1 MEKLIKFFFASL
13 FFILIGACSS
23 SDDEIKVNND
33 VKKVISK
40 ITLKYLDYDGSKEI
54 ETSVSYNFTYANGD
68 VIKIEDGSN
77 FCNNFIYKDSKI
89 INLYECTTP
98 DEKTVFSYSGNTLI
112 KTTSDEVISEL
123 FYDTDK
129 IKEIK
134 TSYISDNFTK
144 KYSSKYSFLGNNVS
158 STSVDNFWKTEPTIT
173 EYKYDNK
180 NNPFKNHNL
189 FFKLAWGSAFLGD
202 NNAVE
207 EIIGD
212 TVIKYSIIY
221 DSDNFPTKVTGINQ
235 KTGKLWTEYN
245 YEYIKI

>member
-1 MEKLIKFFFASL
+1 L
-13 FFILIGACSS
+13 GACSS
-23 SDDEIKVNND
+23 SDEDNKVNND

-40 ITLKYLDYDGSKEI
+40 ITSRFLDSDGTKEFI
-54 ETSVSYNFTYANGD
+54 NTEV
-68 VIKIEDGSN
+68 
-77 FCNNFIYKDSKI
+77 NNFIYTNGKLTKIEVSPDFCGNFIYDDFKI
-89 INLYECTTP
+89 ISSYGCVDP
-98 DEKTVFSYSGNTLI
+98 DEKTVFSYSGNNLI
-112 KTTSDEVISEL
+112 KTSSEEVVNEL
-123 FYDTDK
+123 FYDSGK
-129 IKEIK
+129 LKEIK
-134 TSYISDNFTK
+134 TSNISDNFTK
-144 KYSSKYSFLGNNVS
+144 KYSSKYYFSGNNVVK
-158 STSVDNFWKTEPTIT
+158 TIIDEFWKTAPTIT

-221 DSDNFPTKVTGINQ
+221 DLDNFPIKVTGINQ